1 MPLQFP
7 WVMLALALLLPAVGL
22 LLMLRARNRIADSA
36 PPAAIVVLLREP
48 AVIEPRAMADAFS
61 RAAGCEVTVA
71 GPIPQRRP
79 SDKLPPGDWLWGEAP
94 HFLVQTGNTLFLV
107 NLLAARYIS
116 DPGAPPWSLD
126 PGEVRDAVAAHTA
139 WLSAEI
145 LHPESVSLENY
156 RIVGR
161 VLANFTGDN
170 CLVLFHPPLNRFA
183 LYSHGTE
190 SSLRSDMPVQAV
202 FGA

>member
-1 MPLQFP
+1 MPLEFP
-7 WVMLALALLLPAVGL
+7 WVMLALALLLPAAGL
-22 LLMLRARNRIADSA
+22 VLMLRARKRHAIQ
-36 PPAAIVVLLREP
+36 PPPEAIVVLLREP
-48 AVIEPRAMADAFS
+48 AVIEPREMADAFS

-79 SDKLPPGDWLWGEAP
+79 SDRLPPGNWLWGEAP
-94 HFLVQTGNTLFLV
+94 HFLVQTGTTLFLV
-107 NLLAARYIS
+107 NLLEARYIS
-116 DPGAPPWSLD
+116 DPDAPPWSLA

-161 VLANFTGDN
+161 VLANFTGEN

-183 LYSHGTE
+183 LYTYGTE
-190 SSLRSDMPVQAV
+190 ASLRSDMPVQAV
-202 FGA
+202 FGG